1 MSKAKKAQEKPRAHE
16 KTKETIITKATLVIQ
31 ELTRPSPP
39 RLKVEELAELAEV
52 TQQAANGWVLGL
64 SSPTKKK
71 RIKLEEALKSRGIH
85 LPAQWWKEVVSR
97 GKRKPRPRR
106 KSEAA

>member
-1 MSKAKKAQEKPRAHE
+1 MGKPKTSQKKPKNQITITRA
-16 KTKETIITKATLVIQ
+16 TIAIQ

-39 RLKVEELAELAEV
+39 KLKVEEIAELAEV
-52 TQQAANGWVLGL
+52 SQQAVNGWVLGV

-71 RIKLEEALKSRGIH
+71 RAKLEERLKARGIH
-85 LPAQWWKEVVSR
+85 LPSEWWKEIVSK